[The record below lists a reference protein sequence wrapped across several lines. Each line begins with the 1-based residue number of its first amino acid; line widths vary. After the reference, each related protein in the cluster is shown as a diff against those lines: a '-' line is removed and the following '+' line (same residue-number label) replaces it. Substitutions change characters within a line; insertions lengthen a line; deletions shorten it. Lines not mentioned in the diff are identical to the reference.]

1 MHVGVMPARSMSVHH
16 TSVRHPQRPEDGVGS
31 PETGRTQK

>member
-1 MHVGVMPARSMSVHH
+1 MHVGDMPARMSVQH
-16 TSVRHPQRPEDGVGS
+16 TSVWHPQRPEDGVGS